1 MSRVNSVKNAY
12 GKRTVKHQGTKSQHI
27 FIRVAWLCVISF
39 FCGVLS
45 INVYAD
51 QQIEPYNDGT
61 SSAATHGNGNQTMQN
76 QAWEPPQ
83 PPPDEFDWIQ
93 LTSGEWL
100 KGELKNLYE
109 RKLEFDS
116 VKLNLQV
123 FDWDDV
129 KQVRCA
135 GAFSVRLAGPI
146 TVHGMLRINEN
157 KVFVTNGVDQQEF
170 NRDRLFAIA
179 PKAEK
184 RIKSW
189 SGKISAGFN
198 FSSGNTEQTQYSV
211 TGKIKRRTADT
222 RVMVDY
228 LANLTESD
236 GVETVNNHRI
246 QSQFDIFKTQK
257 YFYRPVFGEYYRDP
271 LRNIKHSAIVGSGM
285 GYYLINTPK
294 TEWHIAGG
302 PGYQITRF
310 ESVTSGGSSSDSP
323 AVMAGTVFDTELT
336 KTIDFIFNY
345 SFQILNDTSG
355 TYTHHSVT
363 TLETELT
370 EWLDFDTSFIWDR
383 VQNPRPDND
392 GTVPEQD
399 DFYLIFSLGIN
410 F

>member
-1 MSRVNSVKNAY
+1 
-12 GKRTVKHQGTKSQHI
+12 
-27 FIRVAWLCVISF
+27 
-39 FCGVLS
+39 
-45 INVYAD
+45 
-51 QQIEPYNDGT
+51 
-61 SSAATHGNGNQTMQN
+61 MQN
-76 QAWEPPQ
+76 QAWEPPP

-109 RKLEFDS
+109 RELEFDS
-116 VKLNLQV
+116 VKMNLQV

-135 GAFSVRLAGPI
+135 GVFSVRLAGPI
-146 TVHGMLRINEN
+146 TVHGILRINEN
-157 KVFVTNGVDQQEF
+157 KVIVTNDDDQQVF
-170 NRDRLFAIA
+170 NRDQLFAIA

-198 FSSGNTEQTQYSV
+198 FSSGNTEQTQYNA
-211 TGKIKRRTADT
+211 TGNIKRRTAET
-222 RVMVDY
+222 RVMIDY
-228 LANLTESD
+228 LGNLTESD
-236 GVETVNNHRI
+236 SIETVNNHRI

-271 LRNIKHSAIVGSGM
+271 LRNIKHSAIVGCGM

-294 TEWHIAGG
+294 TEWDIAGG

-310 ESVTSGGSSSDSP
+310 ESVTSGGNSSDSP

-345 SFQILNDTSG
+345 SFQILNKASG

-370 EWLDFDTSFIWDR
+370 EWLDFDTSFVWDR
-383 VQNPRPDND
+383 VQNPTPDND